1 MSRLLQ
7 AVANRD
13 AGTLSQI
20 AGNYPDKPT
29 QSVVNSEAEHLV
41 DALFRQFRQVFPA
54 AAATN
59 LRTQA
64 DESAA
69 KKQWIAAFA
78 ENGITTREQ
87 LAAGMRWARA
97 KDTPFMPSPGQFIEQ
112 CKAGACHAAG
122 LPDADELYRRV
133 MKYCGERGFY
143 DCPEN
148 YPWDNNADYWM
159 ITALYSQMQAGN
171 LTESE
176 LRQRCGKQLKSMTA
190 RITSG
195 EDIPEPRKQIPQS
208 HIPSTTETA
217 KSHIANIRQMM
228 KQSRHN

>member
-13 AGTLSQI
+13 ASTLSQI

-29 QSVVNSEAEHLV
+29 QNVVNSEAEHLV

-112 CKAGACHAAG
+112 CKVSDLVAAG
-122 LPDADELYRRV
+122 IPGEAELYEMFRLYCRDRGV
-133 MKYCGERGFY
+133 MGGC
-143 DCPEN
+143 DN
-148 YPWDNNADYWM
+148 YPWESSACFHI
-159 ITALYSQMQAGN
+159 ITAVYGQMHSFNLADSECRKRLNDEARKVSRRIKAGEV
-171 LTESE
+171 L
-176 LRQRCGKQLKSMTA
+176 
-190 RITSG
+190 
-195 EDIPEPRKQIPQS
+195 PEPRKQIPQR
-208 HIPSTTETA
+208 HIPSEPDVA
-217 KSHIANIRQMM
+217 MSHIANM
-228 KQSRHN
+228 KQMIKNSRHN